1 MTAPTPDLTALI
13 SSRICH
19 DLINPIGAISNGL
32 ELLET
37 MGQHWGPELE
47 LVADSVANAN
57 AKLNYFRIAF
67 GDAPAG
73 AQVRDTVLERAM
85 SQMFS
90 TGRFKVQLTI
100 EGETFTRVEAKLLM
114 LLTLCMDSALPLGG
128 DCQITLGPDMHR
140 ITGQSDR
147 IKIDKDLW
155 RILTTDA
162 AIDGVT
168 SSQVQFAV
176 AADCARHNGIAV
188 SLVEEPDCLTVSF

>member
-1 MTAPTPDLTALI
+1 MTAPAPDLTALI

-57 AKLNYFRIAF
+57 AKLNYFRLAF
-67 GDAPAG
+67 GDAPPD

-90 TGRFKVQLTI
+90 TGRFKVQLSI
-100 EGETFTRVEAKLLM
+100 EGDTFSRTEAKLLM
-114 LLTLCMDSALPLGG
+114 LLTLCMDATLPLGG
-128 DCQITLGPDMHR
+128 ECQVTLGPDLR
-140 ITGQSDR
+140 QISGQSDR
-147 IKIDKDLW
+147 INIDEALW
-155 RILTTDA
+155 RIVTSDVP
-162 AIDGVT
+162 IEGVT

-176 AADCARHNGIAV
+176 AADCARHNGISV
-188 SLVEEPDCLTVSF
+188 TMVEGPDRVTVSF